1 MNNIA
6 YKTTAWTRN
15 SGIVKKKKKE
25 KKSTFMPFVITRYY
39 MIIEYKSGTSFSK
52 GNIWK
57 NKQNLLGIKNNIFF
71 VYICISSKVSKN
83 IIFYYFFIYLFF
95 ISRIVTVRTNNN
107 DKREY
112 SKKIK

>member
-1 MNNIA
+1 MNKIA

-15 SGIVKKKKKE
+15 SGIVKKKKE

-57 NKQNLLGIKNNIFF
+57 NKQNLLGIKNIFF
-71 VYICISSKVSKN
+71 V
-83 IIFYYFFIYLFF
+83 
-95 ISRIVTVRTNNN
+95 
-107 DKREY
+107 
-112 SKKIK
+112 